1 MKKCTV
7 CKKEKELD
15 CFNKNK
21 TKKDGLNN
29 ICRECSIK
37 RSKQYYDENK
47 EHHVKVITERKVKT
61 IFENRQRL
69 FEFFKL
75 NPCVDCGNNNPI
87 VLDFD
92 HRDDVDKIAGVGDLI
107 GRGCS
112 WKTVQKEM
120 EKCDVRCANCHR
132 IRTAKQF
139 NWYKGLL

>member
-1 MKKCTV
+1 MKKCTI
-7 CKKEKELD
+7 CKEEKELN

-37 RSKQYYDENK
+37 RSKRYYDENR
-47 EHHVKVITERKVKT
+47 EHHVKVITKRKTKT
-61 IFENRQRL
+61 IFENRQKL
-69 FEFFKL
+69 FEFFKT
-75 NPCVDCGNNNPI
+75 NPCIDCGNDNPI

-92 HRDDVDKIAGVGDLI
+92 HRDDVEKVGGVGEILN
-107 GRGCS
+107 RACS
-112 WKTVQKEM
+112 WETVQKEM

-139 NWYKGLL
+139 NWYKGLI